1 MKKKKKWLQKQIA
14 VVEVLIKNW
23 SDIVATNN
31 KNVNNS
37 VDNIENDDI
46 VNDVKQK
53 QEVAN
58 TPTTSSSIITTASR
72 SSVVVVVS
80 SSTVVETTLTRKSI
94 MILFFEKCIVNM
106 LNFFFIF
113 FIFSLMLRWSKT
125 NFHNSFARSKCHQTI
140 FT

>member
-1 MKKKKKWLQKQIA
+1 MLNLNEKKKKKWLQKQIA

-94 MILFFEKCIVNM
+94 MILFFENVSPMC
-106 LNFFFIF
+106 
-113 FIFSLMLRWSKT
+113 
-125 NFHNSFARSKCHQTI
+125 
-140 FT
+140 